1 MRLKVSAAG
10 TSIVLQWGSSAVRE
24 QPVSISPNRDG
35 WASVHLAVVRD
46 DSRVGVWLDSSGS
59 WLLQDVDCVPA
70 SPTLHYCT
78 RPARTAASDA
88 DGSSFAALRLG
99 TADSPA
105 AADTSIT
112 SARVYNYALPRLS
125 LASESGCV
133 EDGTC
138 GRFLLAGWAPPA
150 ATSIPAGS
158 VSGSAVASVGST
170 PISLKTTNFYLLVR
184 ALR

>member
-1 MRLKVSAAG
+1 MSAAG

-70 SPTLHYCT
+70 SPRLCYCT

-99 TADSPA
+99 TADGLAA
-105 AADTSIT
+105 AADISLT

-150 ATSIPAGS
+150 AASIPAGS
-158 VSGSAVASVGST
+158 VSGSTVAAVGST

-184 ALR
+184 ELR